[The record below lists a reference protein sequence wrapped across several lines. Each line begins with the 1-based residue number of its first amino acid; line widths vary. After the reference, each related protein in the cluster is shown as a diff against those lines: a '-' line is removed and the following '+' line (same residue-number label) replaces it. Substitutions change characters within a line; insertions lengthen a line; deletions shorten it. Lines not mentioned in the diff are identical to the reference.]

1 VSGPLVRK
9 TVPTPPSHPVAC
21 CVSRPF
27 SSVTSA
33 LTPAEGIL
41 RFRGNQLFRSLRVHP
56 LESTYFKRF
65 RMEVDLIRER
75 RWLAPRLP
83 SGFEFVPWNEALL
96 DVHARTKF
104 SAFRAE
110 IDAVVFPCLGRL
122 EGCRRLMREIRR
134 KPGFLPE
141 ATWLVARRLPARSQA
156 AARFT
161 PLEWCGTIQGVIDR
175 AGLGSIQNVG
185 ILPAARGLGLGSSL
199 IGEALAGFRDAGVRR
214 ATLEVT
220 AENTAAI
227 RLYHR
232 LGFRRIKTIYK
243 SVEQVR
249 REQQRQ
255 QPTVERLPLGVPA
268 GQLKPAASRPT
279 GAAARSKRGVV
290 STMVSAVIS
299 GLVVA
304 EEAADVADSG
314 TVASQLATMPAGSE
328 PLATSRTS

>member
-1 VSGPLVRK
+1 
-9 TVPTPPSHPVAC
+9 
-21 CVSRPF
+21 
-27 SSVTSA
+27 
-33 LTPAEGIL
+33 
-41 RFRGNQLFRSLRVHP
+41 

-65 RMEVDLIRER
+65 RMEVDLVRER
-75 RWLAPRLP
+75 RWFGAQLP

-110 IDAVVFPCLGRL
+110 IDAIVFPCLGRL

-141 ATWLVARRLPARSQA
+141 ATWLVARRQA
-156 AARFT
+156 ARGQPATRFS

-185 ILPAARGLGLGSSL
+185 ILPGARGLGLGSSL
-199 IGEALAGFRDAGVRR
+199 IGEALAGFAAAGVRR

-232 LGFRRIKTIYK
+232 LGFRRTKTLYK
-243 SVEQVR
+243 SVDQVR

-255 QPTVERLPLGVPA
+255 EAAVDRLPLGVPSSEA
-268 GQLKPAASRPT
+268 AKVRDSLAASDRQEM
-279 GAAARSKRGVV
+279 RGVV
-290 STMVSAVIS
+290 ATLVSALVS
-299 GLVVA
+299 GMVVA
-304 EEAADVADSG
+304 EEPTDMADSEAA
-314 TVASQLATMPAGSE
+314 VNEHAAVPAGRG
-328 PLATSRTS
+328 PLAVSRTS